1 MQQKILQMEHIMC
14 KLAQTSSIYHP
25 LVEDPSRSP
34 EVTTH
39 TDSE

>member
-1 MQQKILQMEHIMC
+1 MC
-14 KLAQTSSIYHP
+14 KLVQASYIYQP

-34 EVTTH
+34 EVATH